1 MRETTMKTPATGR
14 NDPCPC
20 GSGKKFKRCCMEKD
34 KSAPSGCGAAE
45 VSEGLREAM
54 EGRQFNSLAEV
65 KAFAASY
72 TQQRNQRP
80 LGEFHSLSPE
90 QMYCIACCCHS
101 RKLISHPITPPPVH
115 NGDVSHRLPE
125 IAQPFQVLATALIV
139 IQDYPSL
146 ATDACASSDNS

>member
-1 MRETTMKTPATGR
+1 LPEKQPMRETTMKIPATGR

-20 GSGKKFKRCCMEKD
+20 GSGKKFKRCYMEKD

-72 TQQRNQRP
+72 TQQRNPPRVKTS
-80 LGEFHSLSPE
+80 HSL
-90 QMYCIACCCHS
+90 I
-101 RKLISHPITPPPVH
+101 R
-115 NGDVSHRLPE
+115 G
-125 IAQPFQVLATALIV
+125 
-139 IQDYPSL
+139 
-146 ATDACASSDNS
+146 